1 MSIVGLFVNAGVGA
15 NVVRVFRIARAFRL
29 LKKAKALNALF
40 QTLVMSIPSLWNIGS
55 LLFVMF
61 FIFAVLGTCREPCCR
76 RSCLLSPWLGAWV
89 SCCALTYTRSCCLS
103 RAGVNFFGADPINQA
118 FEGDDTKYVE
128 RLPLGPC

>member
-89 SCCALTYTRSCCLS
+89 VLRVDVYPLVLPFPS
-103 RAGVNFFGADPINQA
+103 RCKLLWGGSHQS
-118 FEGDDTKYVE
+118 G
-128 RLPLGPC
+128 L